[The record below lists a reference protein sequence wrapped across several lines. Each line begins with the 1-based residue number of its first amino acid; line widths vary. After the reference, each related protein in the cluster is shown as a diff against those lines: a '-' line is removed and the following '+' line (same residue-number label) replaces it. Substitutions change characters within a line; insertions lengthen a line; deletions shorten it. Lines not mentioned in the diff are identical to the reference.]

1 MPTMSFDINDVDL
14 DVDVASFMD
23 SCNSR
28 EQQEV
33 LDHFSLTT
41 LVNKITTDIQGRDLD
56 DSLCNQLANALE
68 EGGHLA
74 LRDRHVVV
82 TADQYAHMNT
92 AREVL
97 RSLAVVTQSPHW
109 LSVEKSLL
117 TIQTDCLTIAE

>member
-1 MPTMSFDINDVDL
+1 MSFDINDVDL
-14 DVDVASFMD
+14 EVDVGSFID

-28 EQQEV
+28 EEQEV
-33 LDHFSLTT
+33 LAYFSLTT
-41 LVNKITTDIQGRDLD
+41 LVNKVTNDIQGRDLD
-56 DSLCNQLANALE
+56 DSLCSQLASALE

-74 LRDRHVVV
+74 MRNRHVVV

-97 RSLAVVTQSPHW
+97 RSLAVVTNSPHW
-109 LSVEKSLL
+109 LTVEKSLL